1 MKYIYLFLF
10 LLFFLIPGSKADAE
24 WVRPL
29 QDYNTIDGNLSV
41 TGDIDVAGSGTI
53 TGLFFVSDKIYATD
67 DVTAGDDLSAGDDL
81 TAGGD
86 LDVGGNAIID
96 GNIRANNYFSGDN
109 SQGITDIASYE
120 VCLGSVG
127 GKCPGGWCVLQIKD
141 GLITGC
147 I

>member
-67 DVTAGDDLSAGDDL
+67 DVTAGDDL
-81 TAGGD
+81 TA
-86 LDVGGNAIID
+86 GGNAIID

-109 SQGITDIASYE
+109 SQGITDIVSYE